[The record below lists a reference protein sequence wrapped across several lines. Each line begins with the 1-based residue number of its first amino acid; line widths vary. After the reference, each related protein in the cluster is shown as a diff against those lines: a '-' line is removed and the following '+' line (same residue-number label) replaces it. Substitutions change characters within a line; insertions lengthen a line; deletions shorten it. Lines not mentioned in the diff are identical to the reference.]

1 MPRRSPIP
9 SSPIPTA
16 IANELAAFR
25 DDFLLKP
32 PFVSGVYPIDLS
44 SYQLYYGGTQNPRC
58 IDLLNASDS
67 DLQALSDACQPASF
81 GVNDTNVYDESYRKA
96 RKMDASDFAAKFDP
110 EASGLLDS
118 IWPDFLSDGGDANQR
133 VICELY
139 KLNVYGQDSFFKA
152 HKDTPRSDT
161 MFGSL
166 VVVFP
171 TPHEGGALILREKG
185 QEWTFDSA
193 AEILADGL
201 PKIGYVAFFSDVE
214 HEVTRVTSGYRV
226 TLTYNLYFNAKSSEP
241 ACPLPSSQESR
252 VGKAL
257 KATLTT
263 LFAREEVLTEGG
275 YLGFGLR
282 FAYAIDTKKPVS
294 AILPSLKGCD
304 AMLKIV
310 CEGLGL
316 SISLKA
322 IYESHAGYWNQWEGE
337 DELKSKRVLVARDHF
352 WLYDYGQLQMDYQ
365 PPYCYLMENYADEL
379 PKEEEDVILLR
390 KAGAAPVIDDY
401 DHVVETEEVHWITE
415 LSKDFNV
422 VKTPFVAYGNEAQMK
437 YQYGMP
443 VLLALV
449 EPFVARGLGQPN
461 NAPSH

>member
-1 MPRRSPIP
+1 MS
-9 SSPIPTA
+9 
-16 IANELAAFR
+16 F
-25 DDFLLKP
+25 P
-32 PFVSGVYPIDLS
+32 PHRA
-44 SYQLYYGGTQNPRC
+44 RC
-58 IDLLNASDS
+58 IDLSNASEA
-67 DLQALSDACQPASF
+67 DLQALSEACQPASF
-81 GVNDTNVYDESYRKA
+81 GMNDTNVYDESYRKA

-110 EASGLLDS
+110 EASGLLES
-118 IWPDFLSDGGDANQR
+118 IWPDFLSDGGDTNKR

-171 TPHEGGALILREKG
+171 TPHEGGALILRENGK
-185 QEWTFDSA
+185 EWTFDSA
-193 AEILADGL
+193 AEVLASGS

-241 ACPLPSSQESR
+241 ARPHPSSQESH

-263 LFAREEVLTEGG
+263 LLAREDFLPEGG

-282 FAYAIDTKKPVS
+282 FAYAIDPKKPVS
-294 AILPSLKGCD
+294 AIMPSLKGCD

-310 CEGLGL
+310 CDELEL

-337 DELKSKRVLVARDHF
+337 DELKSKRVLVA
-352 WLYDYGQLQMDYQ
+352 Q
-365 PPYCYLMENYADEL
+365 
-379 PKEEEDVILLR
+379 DVILLR

-401 DHVVETEEVHWITE
+401 DDVVETEEVHWITE

-449 EPFVARGLGQPN
+449 EPFVARSLGQPN

>member
-1 MPRRSPIP
+1 MS
-9 SSPIPTA
+9 
-16 IANELAAFR
+16 F
-25 DDFLLKP
+25 P
-32 PFVSGVYPIDLS
+32 PHRA
-44 SYQLYYGGTQNPRC
+44 RC
-58 IDLLNASDS
+58 IDLSNASKA
-67 DLQALSDACQPASF
+67 DLQALSEACQPASF
-81 GVNDTNVYDESYRKA
+81 GMNDTNVYDESYRKA

-110 EASGLLDS
+110 EALGLLDS
-118 IWPDFLSDGGDANQR
+118 IWPDFLSDGGDTNQR

-139 KLNVYGQDSFFKA
+139 KLNVYDQDSFFKA

-166 VVVFP
+166 VVIFP
-171 TPHEGGALILREKG
+171 TPHEGGALILRENG
-185 QEWTFDSA
+185 QEWTFDPA
-193 AEILADGL
+193 AEILADGS

-241 ACPLPSSQESR
+241 VPPQPSSQESR

-263 LFAREEVLTEGG
+263 LLAREDFLPEGG

-282 FAYAIDTKKPVS
+282 FAYAIDPKKPAS
-294 AILPSLKGCD
+294 TIMPSLKGCD

-310 CEGLGL
+310 CEELGL
-316 SISLKA
+316 SVSLKA
-322 IYESHAGYWNQWEGE
+322 IYESYAEYFSGFWPEE
-337 DELKSKRVLVARDHF
+337 DYADKRVMVARDYF
-352 WLYDYGQLQMDYQ
+352 WSI
-365 PPYCYLMENYADEL
+365 
-379 PKEEEDVILLR
+379 VLR
-390 KAGAAPVIDDY
+390 NAGAAPVIDDY
-401 DHVVETEEVHWITE
+401 DRAVDTEEVHWITK

-422 VKTPFVAYGNEAQMK
+422 VKAPFVAYGNEARMK

-449 EPFVARGLGQPN
+449 EPFVARSLGQPN
-461 NAPSH
+461 SAVSH

>member
-1 MPRRSPIP
+1 MR
-9 SSPIPTA
+9 
-16 IANELAAFR
+16 
-25 DDFLLKP
+25 LKK
-32 PFVSGVYPIDLS
+32 
-44 SYQLYYGGTQNPRC
+44 LYYGGTQNPRC
-58 IDLLNASDS
+58 IDLSNASEA

-81 GVNDTNVYDESYRKA
+81 GMNDTNVYDESYRKA

-110 EASGLLDS
+110 EALGLLDS
-118 IWPDFLSDGGDANQR
+118 IWPDFLSDGGDTNQR

-139 KLNVYGQDSFFKA
+139 KLNVYGQGSFFKA

-166 VVVFP
+166 VVIFP
-171 TPHEGGALILREKG
+171 TPHEGGALILRESG

-193 AEILADGL
+193 AEVLAGGS

-241 ACPLPSSQESR
+241 VPPQPSSQESR

-263 LFAREEVLTEGG
+263 LLAREDFLPEGG

-282 FAYAIDTKKPVS
+282 FAYAIDPKKPAS
-294 AILPSLKGCD
+294 TIMPSLKGCD

-310 CEGLGL
+310 CEELGL
-316 SISLKA
+316 SVSLKA
-322 IYESHAGYWNQWEGE
+322 IYESYAEYFSGFWPEE
-337 DELKSKRVLVARDHF
+337 DYADKRVMVARDYF
-352 WLYDYGQLQMDYQ
+352 WSYYQHCQLWEEEQA
-365 PPYCYLMENYADEL
+365 PFRYLLENYDDDL
-379 PKEEEDVILLR
+379 PKDAGSIVLR
-390 KAGAAPVIDDY
+390 NAGAAPVIDDY
-401 DHVVETEEVHWITE
+401 DRAVDTEEVHWITK

-422 VKTPFVAYGNEAQMK
+422 VKAPFVAYGNEARMK

-449 EPFVARGLGQPN
+449 EPFVARSLGQPN
-461 NAPSH
+461 SAVSH

>member
-1 MPRRSPIP
+1 M
-9 SSPIPTA
+9 SS
-16 IANELAAFR
+16 
-25 DDFLLKP
+25 
-32 PFVSGVYPIDLS
+32 
-44 SYQLYYGGTQNPRC
+44 RC
-58 IDLLNASDS
+58 IDLANASS
-67 DLQALSDACQPASF
+67 ADLQALSDACQPASF
-81 GVNDTNVYDESYRKA
+81 GMNDTNVYDESYRKA

-110 EASGLLDS
+110 EDSGLLDS
-118 IWPDFLSDGGDANQR
+118 IWPDFLSDGGDTRQR

-171 TPHEGGALILREKG
+171 TPHEGGALILRENGK
-185 QEWTFDSA
+185 EWTYDSA
-193 AEILADGL
+193 AEVLAGGS
-201 PKIGYVAFFSDVE
+201 PKLGYVAFFSDVE
-214 HEVTRVTSGYRV
+214 HEVTRVTAGYRV

-241 ACPLPSSQESR
+241 VPPHPSSKESR

-263 LFAREEVLTEGG
+263 LLAREDFLPEGG

-282 FAYAIDTKKPVS
+282 FAYAIDPKKPVS
-294 AILPSLKGCD
+294 AIMPSLKGCD
-304 AMLKIV
+304 AILKIV
-310 CEGLGL
+310 CEELGL
-316 SISLKA
+316 SVNLKA
-322 IYESHAGYWNQWEGE
+322 LYESHAGYWSQWE
-337 DELKSKRVLVARDHF
+337 DERRPKDKPVLVARDTF
-352 WLYDYGQLQMDYQ
+352 WLYEYEG
-365 PPYCYLMENYADEL
+365 
-379 PKEEEDVILLR
+379 
-390 KAGAAPVIDDY
+390 APVVGRY
-401 DHVVETEEVHWITE
+401 DEVVETEEVHWITE

-449 EPFVARGLGQPN
+449 EPFVARSLGQSN
-461 NAPSH
+461 SAVSQ

>member
-1 MPRRSPIP
+1 MSFAPHR
-9 SSPIPTA
+9 A
-16 IANELAAFR
+16 
-25 DDFLLKP
+25 
-32 PFVSGVYPIDLS
+32 
-44 SYQLYYGGTQNPRC
+44 RC
-58 IDLLNASDS
+58 IDLSNASEA
-67 DLQALSDACQPASF
+67 DLQALSEACQPASF
-81 GVNDTNVYDESYRKA
+81 GMNDTNVYDESYRKA

-110 EASGLLDS
+110 EESGLLDS
-118 IWPDFLSDGGDANQR
+118 IWPDFLSDGGDANKR

-139 KLNVYGQDSFFKA
+139 KLNIYGQGSFFKA

-171 TPHEGGALILREKG
+171 TPHEGGALILRENGK
-185 QEWTFDSA
+185 EWTFDSA
-193 AEILADGL
+193 AEVLADGS

-214 HEVTRVTSGYRV
+214 HEVTRVTAGYRV

-241 ACPLPSSQESR
+241 VPPHLSSQESR

-263 LFAREEVLTEGG
+263 LFAREDFLPEGG

-282 FAYAIDTKKPVS
+282 FAYAIDPKKPAS

-337 DELKSKRVLVARDHF
+337 DELKSKRVLVA
-352 WLYDYGQLQMDYQ
+352 Q
-365 PPYCYLMENYADEL
+365 
-379 PKEEEDVILLR
+379 DVILLR

-401 DHVVETEEVHWITE
+401 DDVVETEEVHWITE

-449 EPFVARGLGQPN
+449 EPFVARSLGK
-461 NAPSH
+461 PSNTVSH

>member
-1 MPRRSPIP
+1 M
-9 SSPIPTA
+9 
-16 IANELAAFR
+16 
-25 DDFLLKP
+25 
-32 PFVSGVYPIDLS
+32 SG
-44 SYQLYYGGTQNPRC
+44 YQLYYGGTHNPRC
-58 IDLLNASDS
+58 IDLANASS
-67 DLQALSDACQPASF
+67 ADLQALSDACQPASF
-81 GVNDTNVYDESYRKA
+81 GMNDTNVYDESYRKA

-110 EASGLLDS
+110 EDSGLLDS
-118 IWPDFLSDGGDANQR
+118 IWPDFLSDGGDTRQR

-171 TPHEGGALILREKG
+171 TPHEGGALILRENGK
-185 QEWTFDSA
+185 EWTYDSA
-193 AEILADGL
+193 AEVLAGGS
-201 PKIGYVAFFSDVE
+201 PKLGYVAFFSDVE
-214 HEVTRVTSGYRV
+214 HEVTRVTAGYRV

-241 ACPLPSSQESR
+241 VPPHPSSKESR

-263 LFAREEVLTEGG
+263 LLAREDFLPEGG

-282 FAYAIDTKKPVS
+282 FAYAIDPKKPVS
-294 AILPSLKGCD
+294 AIMPSLKGCD
-304 AMLKIV
+304 AILKIV
-310 CEGLGL
+310 CEELGL
-316 SISLKA
+316 SVNLKA
-322 IYESHAGYWNQWEGE
+322 LYESHAGYWSQWE
-337 DELKSKRVLVARDHF
+337 DERRPKDKPVLVARDTF
-352 WLYDYGQLQMDYQ
+352 WLYEYEGGQLWMEEQA
-365 PPYCYLMENYADEL
+365 PYRYLMENYAEL
-379 PKEEEDVILLR
+379 PEGVEEEEEEEEGIVLLR
-390 KAGAAPVIDDY
+390 KAGAAPVVGRY
-401 DHVVETEEVHWITE
+401 DEVVETEEVHWITE

-449 EPFVARGLGQPN
+449 EPFVARSLGQSN
-461 NAPSH
+461 SAVSQ

>member
-1 MPRRSPIP
+1 MS
-9 SSPIPTA
+9 
-16 IANELAAFR
+16 F
-25 DDFLLKP
+25 P
-32 PFVSGVYPIDLS
+32 PHRA
-44 SYQLYYGGTQNPRC
+44 RC
-58 IDLLNASDS
+58 IDLSNASEAE
-67 DLQALSDACQPASF
+67 LQALSEACQPASF
-81 GVNDTNVYDESYRKA
+81 GMNDTNVYDESYRKA

-110 EASGLLDS
+110 EALGLLDS
-118 IWPDFLSDGGDANQR
+118 IWPDFLSDGGDANKR

-139 KLNVYGQDSFFKA
+139 KLNVYGQDSSFKA

-171 TPHEGGALILREKG
+171 TPHGGGALILRENGK
-185 QEWTFDSA
+185 EWTFDSA
-193 AEILADGL
+193 AEILVDGS

-214 HEVTRVTSGYRV
+214 HEVTRVTAGYRV

-241 ACPLPSSQESR
+241 VPPHPSSQESR

-263 LFAREEVLTEGG
+263 LLAREDFLPEGG
-275 YLGFGLR
+275 YLGFWLR
-282 FAYAIDTKKPVS
+282 FAYAIDPKKPVS

-337 DELKSKRVLVARDHF
+337 DELKSKRVLVA
-352 WLYDYGQLQMDYQ
+352 Q
-365 PPYCYLMENYADEL
+365 
-379 PKEEEDVILLR
+379 DVILLR
-390 KAGAAPVIDDY
+390 KAGAAPVVDDY
-401 DHVVETEEVHWITE
+401 DDVVETEEVYWITE

-449 EPFVARGLGQPN
+449 EPFVARSLGQPN
-461 NAPSH
+461 SAVSH